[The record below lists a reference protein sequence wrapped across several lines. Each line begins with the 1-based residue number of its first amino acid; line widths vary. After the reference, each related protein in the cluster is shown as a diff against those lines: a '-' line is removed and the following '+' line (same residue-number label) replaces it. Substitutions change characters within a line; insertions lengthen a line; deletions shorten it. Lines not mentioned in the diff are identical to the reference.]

1 MLIRRLTSA
10 AAAAVLL
17 LAGMTVSEA
26 RVRIDIKNDST
37 EDCSVALNARVE
49 QTKWLTVG
57 WYVYAAGEE
66 APIILDEVDDVRQ
79 VYLYHDCNLRPS
91 DNDEVRLGWVK
102 IMYRFSDTVPMDN
115 QTGYEEVTFVRLQ
128 NNGRFTIQSF

>member
-1 MLIRRLTSA
+1 MLIRRLTTA

-79 VYLYHDCNLRPS
+79 VYLYHDCNLRPA